1 MSISIS
7 SSRYPLGGQDTF
19 FAVSQLQCHQ
29 ISVPLC
35 LNFAY
40 PQDVDD
46 YMRKNRQDGESGSYT
61 TSMAVL
67 PCDVYKSDRGRRV
80 SCTKL
85 QESLCCQPSLCEYS
99 A

>member
-1 MSISIS
+1 MPISIGF
-7 SSRYPLGGQDTF
+7 SRYPLGGQDTF

-85 QESLCCQPSLCEYS
+85 QESLCCQLSSCEYS